1 MIIQLEEAKY
11 KLTNMRG
18 DIDELSSALRIEQL
32 KAEIAEDEKLTTEPD
47 FWNDAEN
54 SSRVLQKIKQ
64 KKDKVAAF
72 EDLKNKLEDAIT
84 LAEMGIEENDES
96 VIGEVEGELADI
108 VKEEERQRIEVL
120 LSGEYDRNNAIV
132 SFHPGAGGTE
142 AQDWAQM
149 LYRMYCRWGEQHGYN
164 VKLVDWLDGE
174 EAGIKSATIMV
185 EGTNAYGYLKSE
197 AGVHRLVRV

>member
-11 KLTNMRG
+11 KLINMRG

-64 KKDKVAAF
+64 KKDTVGAF

-108 VKEEERQRIEVL
+108 ISHFCRIIKRQ
-120 LSGEYDRNNAIV
+120 
-132 SFHPGAGGTE
+132 
-142 AQDWAQM
+142 
-149 LYRMYCRWGEQHGYN
+149 
-164 VKLVDWLDGE
+164 
-174 EAGIKSATIMV
+174 V
-185 EGTNAYGYLKSE
+185 ENRPRG
-197 AGVHRLVRV
+197 